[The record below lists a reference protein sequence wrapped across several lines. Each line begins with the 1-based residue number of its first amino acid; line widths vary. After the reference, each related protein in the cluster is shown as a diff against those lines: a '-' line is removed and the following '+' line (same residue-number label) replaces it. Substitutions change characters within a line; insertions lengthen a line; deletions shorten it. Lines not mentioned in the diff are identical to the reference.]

1 MSEPAVGASR
11 WTALDA
17 RQLGRLLSAIE
28 ERSAEAS
35 RVIAELQAGHW
46 PGITVGITGPPGCG
60 KSTLIAALI
69 RELRRRGQSIGILAI
84 DPSSLR
90 NGGALL
96 GDRVRM
102 MDFATDPRVLI
113 RSVAARGSQGGVAP
127 GIADMARLLRAAGF
141 TWVFIETLGVGQGE
155 LDIAAQADLT
165 VVVQAPGSGDDI
177 QAMKKGLLEIAQ
189 LIVVNK
195 ADLAGADQ
203 VVRDLAAW
211 TVSSPDQICR
221 TSAVSGEGIAALVDA
236 MERHPRPDATV
247 RATADSRRAEIRRLA
262 LMHLTRRLEQRLRG
276 GPLPEGDT
284 WQAAERIVAEML
296 SDHGK

>member
-1 MSEPAVGASR
+1 MSGPAAGATQ

-28 ERSAEAS
+28 ERSGEAS
-35 RVIAELQAGHW
+35 GVTAQLQAGEW

-69 RELRRRGQSIGILAI
+69 RELRRREQSVGILAI

-177 QAMKKGLLEIAQ
+177 QAMKKGLLEIGQ

-195 ADLAGADQ
+195 SDLPGADQ
-203 VVRDLAAW
+203 VVHDLAAW

-221 TSAVSGEGIAALVDA
+221 TSAISGEGISALVDA
-236 MERHPRPDATV
+236 MERHPRPGAAGGTQGDA
-247 RATADSRRAEIRRLA
+247 RRAEIRRLA
-262 LMHLTRRLEQRLRG
+262 MTQLARRLDQRLRN

-284 WQAAERIVAEML
+284 WQAAERIVAGML
-296 SDHGK
+296 NDNGK